1 MKSQNCA
8 NLCRVL
14 LVSLSVLAFDVQA
27 GPLMFLTNR
36 LPAAMSD
43 LPRYEKLPLF
53 YPHRKSFTCVYQD
66 QHVPPIDPQAELW
79 FQPISYRWATNL
91 KSYSSAKEPE
101 RFSRYYESM
110 ASGSALIVIRAAPA
124 Q

>member
-79 FQPISYRWATNL
+79 FQQALALDDPDV
-91 KSYSSAKEPE
+91 
-101 RFSRYYESM
+101 YYEDRDYPKIYP
-110 ASGSALIVIRAAPA
+110 AISAGCRARALEGNA
-124 Q
+124 